1 MLYNLLFPLSDKYS
15 VLNIFKYLTFRTGGA
30 VFTAL
35 IICFLT
41 GPMII
46 HWLKDKQHA
55 CQPIRED
62 GPESHLK
69 TKQGTPTMGG
79 LMILISVCLSTLL
92 WADWHNVFVW
102 IVLGI
107 TLTFSLI
114 GFTDDYLKVSK
125 KNSQGM
131 RGKLKLVFEFSLAFV
146 AVWFITKA
154 TVEPT
159 AMTLSFPFFKN
170 LSLNLYWFYIPFA
183 MFVIVGSSNAVNL
196 TDGLD
201 GLAIVPTMVVAFV
214 FLIIAYVAGHAA
226 FATYLQIPYIAGTG
240 ELTIFCGALIGAGLG
255 FLWFNAPPAKVF
267 MGDTGSLMLG
277 GALGAVSVVT
287 KHEIVLAIAGGL
299 FVLETFSVI
308 IQVVSFKL
316 TGKRI
321 FRMAPIHHH
330 FEKLGWSEQTV
341 VVRFWIIA
349 IILGLIALSTLKI
362 R

>member
-1 MLYNLLFPLSDKYS
+1 MLYNLLYPLSDQYS
-15 VLNIFKYLTFRTGGA
+15 VLNLFKYLTFRTGGA
-30 VFTAL
+30 VFTSL
-35 IICFLT
+35 IVCFLI
-41 GPMII
+41 GPAII

-92 WADWHNVFVW
+92 WADWRNTFVW
-102 IVLGI
+102 VVLGI

-114 GFTDDYLKVSK
+114 GFMDDHLKVAK

-146 AVWFITKA
+146 ATWFITKA

-159 AMTLSFPFFKN
+159 ATTLSFPFFKN
-170 LSLNLYWFYIPFA
+170 LSLNLCWFYFPFA

-214 FLIIAYVAGHAA
+214 FLIISYVAGHAA
-226 FATYLQIPYIAGTG
+226 FATYLQISYIAGAG
-240 ELTIFCGALIGAGLG
+240 ELTVFCGALIGAGLG

-277 GALGAVSVVT
+277 GALGTVSVIT
-287 KHEIVLAIAGGL
+287 KHEIALAIAGGL
-299 FVLETFSVI
+299 FVMETLSVI

-321 FRMAPIHHH
+321 FKMAPVHHH

-349 IILGLIALSTLKI
+349 IVLGLIALSTLKI